1 MGAPKAPPPLHPRLQ
16 AGGVKGPRWWGGPSG
31 SPPTTE
37 TPGAPAGAPPPPPI
51 PPHPGRGAP
60 DPPPTPVHLAMAR
73 SPGFGSKVWNPPLPS
88 GFIRRGGYVAFAAPT
103 RKGLDWGRRR
113 SAPPRGT
120 RSDSTRGGRPVPGGR
135 DVPLRPIGAGSRPFT
150 GRGLRSKPLVAGPLC
165 KRYACLLGRRL
176 KLLRIGAVSSF
187 AYFIPGSSP
196 GCLSPFPHG
205 TVALSISHP
214 LLRLWGRY
222 PVKF

>member
-1 MGAPKAPPPLHPRLQ
+1 LSLLPRRQAYLLHNGPATKGLEPAPPLRVHPE
-16 AGGVKGPRWWGGPSG
+16 GGVRRLRCAYPEGVRLGA
-31 SPPTTE
+31 E
-37 TPGAPAGAPPPPPI
+37 T
-51 PPHPGRGAP
+51 
-60 DPPPTPVHLAMAR
+60 LR
-73 SPGFGSKVWNPPLPS
+73 S
-88 GFIRRGGYVAFAAPT
+88 
-103 RKGLDWGRRR
+103 
-113 SAPPRGT
+113 
-120 RSDSTRGGRPVPGGR
+120 STRYASRTPPEVDRSVPGGL
-135 DVPLRPIGAGSRPFT
+135 DAPLRPIGAGSRPFT